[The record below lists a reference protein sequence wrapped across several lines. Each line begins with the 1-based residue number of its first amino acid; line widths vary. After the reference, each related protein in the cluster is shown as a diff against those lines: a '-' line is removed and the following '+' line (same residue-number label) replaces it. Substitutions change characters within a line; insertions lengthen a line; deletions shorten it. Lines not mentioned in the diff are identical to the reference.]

1 MAVILAIDPGASG
14 ALAFFN
20 PETGMLDVE
29 DMPTLEVKRGNKMKR
44 EISPQ
49 MLAGIIASRKPD
61 RAIIE
66 LVGAMPGQGV
76 TSMFA
81 FGKSYGLCIGICA
94 GLQIPVEHVTPHK
107 WKKAVGARE
116 GKDGNRMRA
125 AECFPAY
132 AHLFRRVKDDGR
144 ADAAL
149 IAFWAATQ

>member
-1 MAVILAIDPGASG
+1 MATILAIDPGASG

-20 PETGMLDVE
+20 PDTGMLDVE

-94 GLQIPVEHVTPHK
+94 GLQIPVEHVTPAK
-107 WKKAVGARE
+107 WKKSVGARE

-125 AECFPAY
+125 AERFPAY
-132 AHLFRRVKDDGR
+132 AHLFRRVRDDGR